1 MILLKNVLTFR
12 LKLYIIFVVGT
23 LLIFGGAYV
32 MKKNSYGWVFAV
44 VGFVAALTA
53 AITAFLLYR
62 DKLKKEEQ
70 ELEDYL
76 DCSIL

>member
-1 MILLKNVLTFR
+1 MLNAVI
-12 LKLYIIFVVGT
+12 
-23 LLIFGGAYV
+23 IFGGAII
-32 MKKNSYGWVFAV
+32 MKKNSFGWLFAV
-44 VGFVAALTA
+44 VGCVAALTA

>member
-1 MILLKNVLTFR
+1 
-12 LKLYIIFVVGT
+12 
-23 LLIFGGAYV
+23 
-32 MKKNSYGWVFAV
+32 MKKNSFGWLFAV
-44 VGFVAALTA
+44 VGCVAALTA